1 MAKSNELNAGAWTPF
16 VFPFSSPSLYNT
28 LLSAPDGI
36 PLFVIRTSGAESSS
50 ATIVVHTKNPHVGE
64 DVNACSV
71 VAALRWDKWEE
82 SVMWIGRK
90 SIKIDRVV
98 GALVEEECEKLRTFI
113 LPTPVGE
120 WRWSHPSQLEFFDT
134 SNRLLVKYIPQT
146 SSTFPYL
153 EAHPHGTQ
161 YLDLIMCS
169 LIVAIHEIECGYRG
183 RSTAKRLL
191 SDRDSRESSSS
202 TARQVTDLNHAQYWP
217 TKQVEE

>member
-16 VFPFSSPSLYNT
+16 VFPFSSTSLYNT

-98 GALVEEECEKLRTFI
+98 GALAEEPCEK
-113 LPTPVGE
+113 
-120 WRWSHPSQLEFFDT
+120 
-134 SNRLLVKYIPQT
+134 
-146 SSTFPYL
+146 
-153 EAHPHGTQ
+153 
-161 YLDLIMCS
+161 
-169 LIVAIHEIECGYRG
+169 
-183 RSTAKRLL
+183 
-191 SDRDSRESSSS
+191 
-202 TARQVTDLNHAQYWP
+202 
-217 TKQVEE
+217 